1 MAWNFARTVA
11 SLGLAATIAVGF
23 ASQAS
28 AEAST
33 VRLAKQFGISYLPL
47 TVMQEEKLLEK
58 HAKDQGL
65 ELTTEW
71 LRFTGGSGM
80 NEALLSGN
88 LDFAAGG
95 VGPALTI
102 WGKTQK
108 NLKVKGVA
116 ALNAMPLYLV
126 TTNSI
131 VKTISDFTPKD
142 KIALPTVKTSIQA
155 VTLQMAAE
163 KAFGQGQQNKLDSL
177 TVSMGHPDAQ
187 IALMGGQSEITA
199 HFGSSPFQELEL
211 KDPKAHKVLDSY
223 DVLGG
228 PHTFNLVWASSRFA
242 DANPKIMQVFVAA
255 LEDSMERIKKDPKA
269 AAELWIKAENVKMSV
284 EDAVA
289 IISNPQ
295 NEWTTT
301 PKKMLVYLDYMN
313 RAGLVSA
320 TTSDWKDLFFPAIQN
335 ASGS

>member
-1 MAWNFARTVA
+1 MAIGLTRG
-11 SLGLAATIAVGF
+11 LCLAAALAFGWSTA
-23 ASQAS
+23 AS

-47 TVMQEEKLLEK
+47 TVMQEEKLLEQ
-58 HAKDQGL
+58 HAKDEGL
-65 ELTTEW
+65 DITTEW

-102 WGKTQK
+102 WGKTRN

-126 TTNSI
+126 TTNPN
-131 VKTISDFTPKD
+131 VKTIKDFTPKD

-163 KAFGQGQQNKLDSL
+163 KTFGEGQQNKLDPL

-187 IALMGGQSEITA
+187 IAMMGGQSEINS

-228 PHTFNLVWASSRFA
+228 PHTFNLVWASSRFVE
-242 DANPKIMQVFVAA
+242 ANPKIVKAFVAA
-255 LEDSMERIKKDPKA
+255 LEDAMQRIKKDPKA
-269 AAELWIKAENVKMSV
+269 AAELWIKAENVKMPV

-301 PKKMLVYLDYMN
+301 PKKMLAYLDYMN
-313 RAGLVSA
+313 RAGLVS
-320 TTSDWKDLFFPAIQN
+320 TKTDDWKELFFPNIQN
-335 ASGS
+335 AQGS